1 MILPENI
8 EAKLI
13 KIVILKSI
21 TKYLLKNCESYF
33 IMQQLDKLDLKI
45 KIIPNELAKHMSFKS
60 IKS

>member
-8 EAKLI
+8 EAKHI

-45 KIIPNELAKHMSFKS
+45 KIIPNELGKHMSFKS